1 MTQPSDET
9 PRPPT
14 GDTPTESRRKSA
26 VGDCV
31 AAGVI
36 ALLLAVVVTF
46 EISHWAGFRL
56 SVTPGFDMRTYVD
69 HAFGINEG
77 TWPDE
82 QPFYRAPLYPY
93 ALAIMM
99 TAGRTMFGVALIQ
112 SLLYALT
119 VVLVMLTARLSGGRA
134 AGWIAATC
142 LILYGGAMYFVAVL
156 HSTIVEMFLA
166 ALFMYVWIVLCQR
179 LKQFNAAGNA
189 DEKKRSTEINRIRI
203 LSVCAG
209 IAFTLLCL
217 IRPNFLIVAPVA
229 ALGMVLEARPGRRVW
244 TFRQMLF
251 GGIACCLLLGLVVI
265 RNNQHSD
272 DFVTLTT
279 NAKTTYYNSNC
290 DDSMVFNFRYP
301 KGELMSPTT
310 GAYWKHQ
317 AQKAVGYWRSFE
329 FPQNVNYYLYRDA
342 SGTLQVLRL
351 PFAII
356 GAAFLLGCIRL
367 RRQLRELWPYMVM
380 FWLYYGSIVPFFVIG
395 RFRLPAV
402 PAMCIIVAVCIVSL
416 ARDWNRRRDVVGAYI
431 LAFAILALAMRPGE
445 IYKTSQDYRNVG
457 VTALQFGD
465 AAGAE
470 SPFRESLA
478 RHYSNDG
485 AIFLASAYIMQD
497 KAVAALEVLT
507 ELRKRNPASVAFV
520 KSEITLLRYLDREAD
535 AKALAAQVPP
545 EKLIAADDVLPMTT
559 TNFRRIADEQ
569 PEKLN
574 AFLATGGLEK

>member
-1 MTQPSDET
+1 MTQPSNET

-14 GDTPTESRRKSA
+14 GDTPPEPRRESA

-69 HAFGINEG
+69 HAFGISEG

-82 QPFYRAPLYPY
+82 KPFYRAPLYPY
-93 ALAIMM
+93 ALAMM
-99 TAGRTMFGVALIQ
+99 MAAGRTMFGVAMIQ

-119 VVLVMLTARLSGGRA
+119 VVLVMLAARLSGGRA
-134 AGWIAATC
+134 AGWIAASC

-156 HSTIVEMFLA
+156 HSAIVEMFLA
-166 ALFMYVWIVLCQR
+166 ALFMYLWILLCQR
-179 LKQFNAAGNA
+179 LKRFNADDIT
-189 DEKKRSTEINRIRI
+189 DEKKRSLEVNRIRI

-217 IRPNFLIVAPVA
+217 IRPNFLVVAPVA
-229 ALGMVLEARPGRRVW
+229 ALGMVLEARPGHRAW

-251 GGIACCLLLGLVVI
+251 GGIACCLLLGLLVI
-265 RNNQHSD
+265 RNNQYSD

-279 NAKTTYYNSNC
+279 NARTTYYNSNC

-301 KGELMSPTT
+301 KGKLMSPAT

-317 AQKAVGYWRSFE
+317 ARKAVGYWRSFE

-342 SGTLQVLRL
+342 SGTLQILRL

-367 RRQLRELWPYMVM
+367 RRQFRELWPYLAM

-402 PAMCIIVAVCIVSL
+402 PAMCIIVGICVVSV
-416 ARDWNRRRDVVGAYI
+416 ARDWNRHRGVVGAYL

-457 VTALQFGD
+457 LTALQFGD

-497 KAVAALEVLT
+497 KADAALAVLT
-507 ELRKRNPASVAFV
+507 ERRQKNPDAMEFL
-520 KSEITLLRYLDREAD
+520 KSEITLLRYLGREAD
-535 AKALAAQVPP
+535 ANALAAEVAPDI
-545 EKLIAADDVLPMTT
+545 LIAADDVLPIYTA
-559 TNFRRIADEQ
+559 NFRRTAAEQ

-574 AFLATGGLEK
+574 AFVATGGLEK